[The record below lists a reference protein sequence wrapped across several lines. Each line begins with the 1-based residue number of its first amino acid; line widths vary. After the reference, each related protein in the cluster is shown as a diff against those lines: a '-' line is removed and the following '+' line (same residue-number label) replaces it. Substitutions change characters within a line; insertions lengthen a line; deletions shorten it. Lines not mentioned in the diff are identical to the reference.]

1 MTSSECSR
9 CSPARSRRTVR
20 GSSDDRSWFGRPQAI
35 RKGGRECRQQQ
46 GNERVGNAGLSPA
59 APPSSVSKRRRG
71 CCLRTA
77 KKKRGPTPS
86 QFDALPLHRRS
97 NRRITR
103 GSPTGRRCY
112 DQTTTEVSKPRKSRR
127 PTLCSVR
134 RIHLL
139 RMMLIYVCSVTN
151 PSAISRTAH

>member
-1 MTSSECSR
+1 MQESNNTSTHTLRRTFWDPKKRLLGSHPQRSGDLFPVTSSECSR

-46 GNERVGNAGLSPA
+46 GDERVGNAGLSPA

-86 QFDALPLHRRS
+86 QFDAFAP
-97 NRRITR
+97 
-103 GSPTGRRCY
+103 SPKK
-112 DQTTTEVSKPRKSRR
+112 QSKDYAGF
-127 PTLCSVR
+127 T
-134 RIHLL
+134 
-139 RMMLIYVCSVTN
+139 Y
-151 PSAISRTAH
+151 